1 MKKRLNWGAI
11 LKGLLFVSS
20 LMVVI
25 DTLYELLIK
34 PFFTLRPVT
43 LTSFGCIVLV
53 LATIV
58 LCNTIEYFKERV
70 IYVSAES

>member
-1 MKKRLNWGAI
+1 MKKRLNLGAI
-11 LKGLLFVSS
+11 IKGLLFVSS

-25 DTLYELLIK
+25 DTLYKIIIL
-34 PFFTLRPVT
+34 PFFTLKPVA

-58 LCNTIEYFKERV
+58 LCNTIEYFKGRL
-70 IYVSAES
+70 SK

>member
-20 LMVVI
+20 LMVVV

-34 PFFTLRPVT
+34 PFFTLRPVA
-43 LTSFGCIVLV
+43 LTSFGCIVLI
-53 LATIV
+53 AAMIV
-58 LCNTIEYFKERV
+58 LFHTIEYFKERL
-70 IYVSAES
+70 YK